1 MNWALPAAGVSSRTR
16 SGGGAWRFLAES
28 SHQLASIAKW
38 YPQSCSPNAGKREQ
52 SVSIDVPELAGL
64 EQVRGRWR
72 SAVAGVLAKSTRKDP
87 EQLGDAPE
95 RLLETPTYDGIAI
108 RALYTALDEL
118 PEPPL
123 PGEWPYVRGGDA
135 LRDVKTGWRVAEAF
149 PATPVPGVAAADVN
163 SAVLD
168 ALGNGASAL
177 VLRIGESG
185 VAPGQL
191 ADALQGVYL
200 SMAPLILEAG
210 ADYAAASD
218 VALALAEGVE
228 PDQRATV
235 SIDLG
240 GDPLTAALSERAA
253 PKIEDVVA
261 VAKRAA
267 EHTGVRAITVDGP
280 AFHNLG
286 ANATWELAAGVAA
299 AVSYLRVLTEAG
311 MPIGQA
317 LRQISFRFAA
327 DDDQF
332 MTIAKFRAARNLWA
346 RVAEVVGDPD
356 AGAAVIHAETSL
368 PMMTQRD
375 PWVNMLRCTLAAFGA
390 GVGGADSLLVFPFD
404 VAIDGGFP
412 GTATSFARRIARNTQ
427 LLLLEESHVGRVL
440 DPAGG
445 SWFVEDLT
453 ARLAEQAWQHFQAIE
468 AHGGFTEAVD
478 FIAAQIGEIAARRS
492 DDIAHRRTA
501 ITGVNEFP
509 NLTEPP
515 LPQSDSSYSPLAAGK
530 LVRYAAEFEALRDR
544 SDAFVARTGSRP
556 QALLLPLG
564 PLAENNIRATFA
576 SNLLASGGIEAVNP
590 GTVDAAG
597 VAAAVAD
604 AGTPTVAVI
613 CGTDKRYQ
621 DEASGVVQAAR
632 AAGIDRVYLAGPEK
646 AVADAEH
653 QPDQF
658 LTAKIN
664 AVEALSDLLTR
675 LGA

>member
-1 MNWALPAAGVSSRTR
+1 
-16 SGGGAWRFLAES
+16 
-28 SHQLASIAKW
+28 
-38 YPQSCSPNAGKREQ
+38 
-52 SVSIDVPELAGL
+52 VSIDVPELAGL

-149 PATPVPGVAAADVN
+149 PATPVPGVAAKDVN

-185 VAPGQL
+185 VAPDQL
-191 ADALQGVYL
+191 AETLQGVYL

-210 ADYAAASD
+210 ADYAAAGD
-218 VALALAEGVE
+218 VALALADEVE
-228 PDQRATV
+228 PDQRATL

-240 GDPLTAALSERAA
+240 GDPLTATLSGRPA
-253 PKIEDVVA
+253 PKIGDVVA
-261 VAKRAA
+261 IAKRAA

-346 RVAEVVGDPD
+346 RVAEVVGEPD
-356 AGAAVIHAETSL
+356 SGAAVIHAETSL

-412 GTATSFARRIARNTQ
+412 DIATSFARRIARNTQ

-453 ARLAEQAWQHFQAIE
+453 GRLAEQAWQQFQAIE
-468 AHGGFTEAVD
+468 AHGGFTQASD
-478 FIAAQIGEIAARRS
+478 FIAGQIAEVAARRG

-530 LVRYAAEFEALRDR
+530 LVRYAADFEALRDR
-544 SDAFVARTGSRP
+544 SDAYLARTGSRP
-556 QALLLPLG
+556 RALLLPVG

-576 SNLLASGGIEAVNP
+576 SNLLASGGIEAINP

-597 VAAAVAD
+597 VAAAVAE
-604 AGTPTVAVI
+604 AGSPTVAVI

-621 DEASGVVQAAR
+621 DEASGVVHAAR
-632 AAGIDRVYLAGPEK
+632 GAGISRVYLAGPEK
-646 AVADAEH
+646 AVAEAEH

-664 AVEALSDLLTR
+664 AVEALSDLLAR